1 MIRLT
6 AVRLRLLAGISAF
19 ALPLL
24 VPSLVSAQTTTARV
38 SGRVTT
44 KGDAP
49 VQGASVALRDLGS
62 NQTFRALTD
71 AGGNYVLNGLRPGS
85 FEATVSTPAGER
97 ATRRITVGV
106 GETASL
112 DIAVAAPGTAEAA
125 PPPPSDDKNAIV
137 VTGTRLREVR
147 TSEIATN
154 VSPEQIRRLP
164 QTDRNFLSF
173 AQLAPGVN
181 YIDSETNKG
190 IQSGASTRSQVN
202 VFVDGVSLK
211 NQVLDGG
218 IAGQQDSR
226 GNPFPQLGVQEFRV
240 LTQNYKAEYE
250 QAGAAIITAV
260 TKSGTNEFHG
270 EAFGQYTDKNLSST
284 DYFVKQRGDAKPAF
298 KRIQYGA
305 ALGGPI
311 VKDHLFFFFTYE
323 RNEQDRA
330 KNVVLGS
337 RTPDYI
343 AQFGKYEGAFVSPF
357 RESQYFGK
365 LTFTPDNA
373 QRFDLSYERRE
384 ETDIQ
389 GFGGQT
395 ALTAA
400 ENKNN
405 TIDTINFKW
414 TYTGRIIVNEFQS
427 SYLDYLYNPTSL
439 NPSDPSVEYR
449 GVITIGG
456 KDSSQRIKQRSYVIR
471 DDMALNAF
479 DHHSI
484 KFGFRFAI
492 QDYDFN
498 KLFFVE
504 PKFTYI
510 NDPTQNLDFSFP
522 GEVRLG
528 LGNPQIKATNTQYG
542 LYAQDDWNVTQRLQ
556 LNLGVRWD
564 YETNLFNN
572 DYVTP
577 PAAVTTISSLPATSY
592 FDPKNYITN
601 GDNRPAFA
609 EAIQPRV
616 GFSYDLH
623 GDKRT
628 VFFGGAGRYYDR
640 NVFNNTLDEQFRL
653 QYSIGTF
660 YFSRDGLPRQGNP
673 TLIWNPAYLN
683 RDALLALRASAQTGL
698 PELFAVKNNAKPPVN
713 DQFSLGVRQR
723 IGRFRAALSGSY
735 IRGRNGYT
743 TLFATRNP
751 DGSCCNTTIPR
762 ANGFANVLI
771 GSDSLN
777 TRYRALYFTLDKDY
791 TAASHWGLNIAYTF
805 AKGEQDG
812 NDLFSLDKPTPRQY
826 GWRPRPGDQRHKVVL
841 SGTVDIPYGFRFST
855 LTTLGSSPA
864 FQVFDASQGFDIN
877 KTNIR
882 SAYPRDNCIAGVF
895 GFCEVNISLDKT
907 VRLFHGRHELTLGVD
922 LFNAFN
928 SLNFTDYNGF
938 VDVLPNVNNQFGQ
951 PSNLATLPRRVQF
964 RAGYRF

>member
-1 MIRLT
+1 MTNRKMMIRVALACAT
-6 AVRLRLLAGISAF
+6 ALGGTMVLA
-19 ALPLL
+19 
-24 VPSLVSAQTTTARV
+24 VPAVAQTTIARV
-38 SGRVTT
+38 SGHIAGADGAPAAGATVT
-44 KGDAP
+44 A
-49 VQGASVALRDLGS
+49 RDVGS
-62 NQTFRALTD
+62 NQTFRTLTD
-71 AGGNYVLNGLRPGS
+71 AGGNYTLNGLRPGT
-85 FEATVSTPAGER
+85 FEVTATTGAGASE
-97 ATRRITVGV
+97 TRRVSVAVGQA
-106 GETASL
+106 ASL
-112 DIAVAAPGTAEAA
+112 DITVGASKAVEEAEA
-125 PPPPSDDKNAIV
+125 NVIV
-137 VTGTRLREVR
+137 VTGGRLRETR

-154 VSPEQIRRLP
+154 ITAEQIHRLP

-181 YIDSETNKG
+181 YVDSETNKG

-202 VFVDGVSLK
+202 VFIDGVSLK

-250 QAGAAIITAV
+250 QAGAAIITAI

-270 EAFGQYTDKNLSST
+270 EAFGQYTDKGLSST
-284 DYFVKQRGDAKPAF
+284 DYFVRKRGDPKPAF

-311 VKDHLFFFFTYE
+311 VKDRLFFFFTYE

-337 RTPDYI
+337 RTPGLL
-343 AQFGKYEGAFVSPF
+343 AAFGKYEGAFVSPF
-357 RESQYFGK
+357 HENQYFGK
-365 LTFTPDNA
+365 LTFTPNDA
-373 QRFDLSYERRE
+373 QRFDLSYDRRE

-414 TYTGRIIVNEFQS
+414 TYTGGRVLNEFQT

-439 NPSDPSVEYR
+439 TPSDSSLEYR
-449 GVITIGG
+449 GVITVGG

-471 DDMALNAF
+471 DDMTLTAF
-479 DHHSI
+479 DHHSV
-484 KFGFRFAI
+484 KFGGKFAI
-492 QDYDFN
+492 QDYDFS
-498 KLFFVE
+498 KLFFVQ
-504 PKFTYI
+504 PKYTFV
-510 NDPTQNLDFSFP
+510 NDPTQKLDFSFP
-522 GEVRLG
+522 AEVRLG
-528 LGNPQIKATNTQYG
+528 LGDPQIKATNTQYG
-542 LYAQDDWNVTQRLQ
+542 LYAQDDWDVMRRLQ
-556 LNLGVRWD
+556 LNIGVRWD

-572 DYVTP
+572 EYRT
-577 PAAVTTISSLPATSY
+577 PAAAVATLNALPATSY
-592 FDPKNYITN
+592 FNPKNYITD
-601 GDNRPAFA
+601 GSNRPAFA

-640 NVFNNTLDEQFRL
+640 NVFNNTLDERFRL
-653 QYSIGTF
+653 QYQTGLF

-673 TLIWNPAYLN
+673 TLIWNPAYAS
-683 RDALLALRASAQTGL
+683 RDALIALRAAAQTGL

-723 IGRFRAALSGSY
+723 IGIFRASLSGSY

-743 TLFATRNP
+743 HLFATRKP
-751 DGSCCNTTIPR
+751 DGSCCDTTIPR
-762 ANGFANVLI
+762 AHGYGNVLI
-771 GSDSLN
+771 GTDSLN

-791 TAASHWGLNIAYTF
+791 TPRSGWGLNVAYTF

-812 NDLFSLDKPTPRQY
+812 NDLFSLDKITPRDY
-826 GWRPRPGDQRHKVVL
+826 GWRPRTGDQRHKIVL
-841 SGTVDIPYGFRFST
+841 SGTVDIPFGFRFST
-855 LTTLGSSPA
+855 LTTLGSSQA
-864 FQVFDASQGFDIN
+864 FQVTDNSRGDNVNDRRF
-877 KTNIR
+877 
-882 SAYPRDNCIAGVF
+882 SAVYPRDNCIAGVF
-895 GFCEVNISLDKT
+895 GFCEVNVSLDKT
-907 VRLFHGRHELTLGVD
+907 VRLFKDRHELTVGVD

-928 SLNFTDYNGF
+928 SLNFTDYNGGINP
-938 VDVLPNVNNQFGQ
+938 VGGNPNADFGT
-951 PSNLATLPRRVQF
+951 PSNTLTLPRRVQF
-964 RAGYRF
+964 RVGYRF